1 MKKSII
7 FTIAAL
13 GLLTACDPSKDSITM
28 PSDDLTSAQL
38 SDGFKIV
45 QYGDEGYTTEAAN
58 GNYFYFTT
66 SP

>member
-38 SDGFKIV
+38 SDGFTIV
-45 QYGDEGYTTEAAN
+45 QYGDEGRAYDAKQSAELC
-58 GNYFYFTT
+58 GV
-66 SP
+66 

>member
-1 MKKSII
+1 
-7 FTIAAL
+7 
-13 GLLTACDPSKDSITM
+13 M

-38 SDGFKIV
+38 SDGFTIV

-66 SP
+66 SPSRVVSIYQLDDECPGSRFGKR